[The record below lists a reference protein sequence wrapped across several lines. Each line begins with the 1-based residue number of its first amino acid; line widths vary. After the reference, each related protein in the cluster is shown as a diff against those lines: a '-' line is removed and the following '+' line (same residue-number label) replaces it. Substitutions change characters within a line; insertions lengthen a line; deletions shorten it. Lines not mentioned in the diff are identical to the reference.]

1 MSAQGQAVLT
11 FLGGGVFGNRVEWIE
26 AAIAKACVKLRDV
39 GLRVVIS
46 HYGSVDQ
53 QRLALMEELAPNQNA
68 RGKITLSPL
77 RFCDFTS
84 RSNWTTPHRNTRWKR
99 IGCAQSA

>member
-26 AAIAKACVKLRDV
+26 AATAKACVKLRDV

-53 QRLALMEELAPNQNA
+53 QGVARLEQAIAAETA
-68 RGKITLSPL
+68 RAGEY
-77 RFCDFTS
+77 R
-84 RSNWTTPHRNTRWKR
+84 
-99 IGCAQSA
+99 